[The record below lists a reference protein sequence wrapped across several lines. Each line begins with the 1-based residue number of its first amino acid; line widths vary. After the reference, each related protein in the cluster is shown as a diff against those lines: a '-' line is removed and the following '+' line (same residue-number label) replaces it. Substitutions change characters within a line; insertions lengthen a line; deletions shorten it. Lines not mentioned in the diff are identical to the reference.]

1 MDDNWKGKSNRKKI
15 SASVRGFLM
24 GDKKKEKEM
33 SRHRFTFFTPPLPT
47 SLTKAILIKQR
58 DVLDLLPVRSRGL
71 KKPRPIP
78 FVPPPPPPSAAS
90 AACVAGEAQVT
101 RQSCK
106 KASFISTSNVG
117 VGHGKCPRSPPPTL
131 PHPPRR
137 HPPAA
142 RIDSDLKS
150 VEQRKKKCPT
160 LFFFSC
166 CSVLRSLANKRKV
179 FVSFCHLSIS
189 FLKKNHRGI
198 NLKPTPKK

>member
-101 RQSCK
+101 RQSCN

-131 PHPPRR
+131 PHPHDATPR
-137 HPPAA
+137 PQESI
-142 RIDSDLKS
+142 RIWNPSSK
-150 VEQRKKKCPT
+150 EKKNVR
-160 LFFFSC
+160 LFFF
-166 CSVLRSLANKRKV
+166 LAVAR
-179 FVSFCHLSIS
+179 FCVH
-189 FLKKNHRGI
+189 
-198 NLKPTPKK
+198 